1 MSLFVIGLDVPKS
14 CYDCVQNDK
23 GDNGFYL
30 LSNCQVWI
38 EEICKGNIYCED
50 LPKDHRDITCP
61 LSEIPTP
68 HGRLIDADRLL
79 AVLKSM
85 ASTNQSVPTEAVL
98 DLIDHQPVI
107 IEEERIK

>member
-1 MSLFVIGLDVPKS
+1 MSLMIRGMKFPISCSSCWFSQTEYKGLNEYCKAMKNEEVTK
-14 CYDCVQNDK
+14 YMNQNK
-23 GDNGFYL
+23 GRHP
-30 LSNCQVWI
+30 Q
-38 EEICKGNIYCED
+38 
-50 LPKDHRDITCP
+50 CP
-61 LSEIPTP
+61 LVEIPEN